1 MNLRLVAS
9 IATKVLRRFPS
20 FRRSS
25 LTYDDLLQEGDIGLM
40 TAIDRYDWRKG
51 YRFSTYATYYI
62 RQSIRKAI
70 LQTGSTIRV
79 PPGRAEQIRKLR
91 NLEKTYQVE
100 HGRKPTQQE
109 ISDDLKVTKADPARN
124 F

>member
-40 TAIDRYDWRKG
+40 TAIDRYDWRRG
-51 YRFSTYATYYI
+51 YRFATYATYYI
-62 RQSIRKAI
+62 RQAVRKAI
-70 LQTGSTIRV
+70 LNTGSTIRI
-79 PPGRAEQIRKLR
+79 PMGRAEQIRKLR
-91 NLEKTYQVE
+91 VAERTYQME
-100 HGRKPTQQE
+100 RGRKPTQQE
-109 ISDDLKVTKADPARN
+109 LSDCLGVSKSVL
-124 F
+124 